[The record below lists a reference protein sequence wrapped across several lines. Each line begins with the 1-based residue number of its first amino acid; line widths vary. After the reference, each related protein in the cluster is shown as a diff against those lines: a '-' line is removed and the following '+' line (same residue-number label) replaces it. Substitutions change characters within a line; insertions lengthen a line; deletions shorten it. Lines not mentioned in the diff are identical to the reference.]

1 MSRDYFNAVEKQRK
15 DSKLV
20 TPFIYDQP
28 SEPVVTQNKVDAYFI
43 DNIRSDRNESPSK
56 QSWVQD
62 TVNMEPEVIQDLDTE
77 LKEKRKK
84 LGNLYL
90 KHSIKQ

>member
-1 MSRDYFNAVEKQRK
+1 M
-15 DSKLV
+15 
-20 TPFIYDQP
+20 
-28 SEPVVTQNKVDAYFI
+28 VTQNKVDAYFI